1 MSPDFVAEEEKKNA
15 NDGKLANHR
24 FLVAVTLIHQ

>member
-1 MSPDFVAEEEKKNA
+1 MSPDFVAEEKKNA
-15 NDGKLANHR
+15 NDAKLANHR